1 MDPES
6 DMRRDNG
13 SNGGT
18 PRRSGWLVHKVLCGV
33 RVRPEARMGSV
44 SGQEK
49 GRPSMSP
56 GEITHSG
63 SKVLL

>member
-6 DMRRDNG
+6 DMRQDNG

-18 PRRSGWLVHKVLCGV
+18 PRSGWLVHKVLSGV
-33 RVRPEARMGSV
+33 SVRPEARMGSV

-49 GRPSMSP
+49 RRPSRSP

-63 SKVLL
+63 SKVFL